1 MRIWYTLSWSD
12 YAWIL
17 YRDLVFFS
25 EPLVIPK
32 ISLCKDQIIFFV
44 YSPALNLSK
53 ILVVVKLL
61 CEYGELPQTYRPHK
75 LTGNRQ
81 GQWECH
87 IQPDWLMVW
96 EQNDTELTLLFI
108 QTGTH
113 SDLF

>member
-1 MRIWYTLSWSD
+1 MYSIEYTN
-12 YAWIL
+12 
-17 YRDLVFFS
+17 RFKKDLKRCAKRG
-25 EPLVIPK
+25 LDI
-32 ISLCKDQIIFFV
+32 
-44 YSPALNLSK
+44 NK
-53 ILVVVKLL
+53 ILDVVKLL